1 MSTEIKKAL
10 SISSDLDKKSTD
22 FLSKA
27 LASNATDGFD
37 YIKYRQAIQAMEKI
51 GLDET
56 TALKSAFAT
65 ASTMGLTKSGLVNSA
80 KHYLSVLMDEKGKF
94 DEALN
99 NRVKDK
105 IASKRDMVLKLEQ
118 RIEEMKKKI
127 AELEAKVSEHQQ
139 KIDVADDSLEEEKAK
154 IASTQQNFETAFKA
168 FVSIIEDDIQ
178 RIGKHL

>member
-10 SISSDLDKKSTD
+10 NISSDYDKKSSD

-27 LASNATDGFD
+27 LASSATNGFD
-37 YIKYRQAIQAMEKI
+37 YIKYRQALKAMEKM
-51 GLDET
+51 GLDES
-56 TALKSAFAT
+56 TAFKSAFAT

-99 NRVKDK
+99 NRVKEQ

-118 RIEEMKKKI
+118 RIDEMKKKI
-127 AELEAKVSEHQQ
+127 AELEAKVAEYQQ
-139 KIDVADDSLEEEKAK
+139 KIDVADDALEVEKKK
-154 IASTQQNFETAFKA
+154 IASTQQNFETTFNA
-168 FVSIIEDDIQ
+168 FVSIIEDDIK
-178 RIGKHL
+178 RIDELI